1 MYVPT
6 QVCNTTVLI
15 QVTAEYLIIITGRE
29 LRGRLMGQ
37 NVYRA
42 TDYDILP
49 LNPDVIVSSP
59 PNLAEAHLLHLVRSH
74 LAGGNFLFSYA
85 WDLTRRLQAQWQSLQ
100 EDAGKAL
107 WEVVRPSPPHI
118 RTEVQTVVPGG

>member
-1 MYVPT
+1 M
-6 QVCNTTVLI
+6 I
-15 QVTAEYLIIITGRE
+15 AEYVIIITGRE
-29 LRGRLMGQ
+29 LRGRIMGQ

-74 LAGGNFLFSYA
+74 LYGGNFLFSYA
-85 WDLTRRLQAQWQSLQ
+85 WDLTRRLQAQWQSIQ
-100 EDAGKAL
+100 EDTGKAL
-107 WEVVRPSPPHI
+107 WEVVRRSPYSK
-118 RTEVQTVVPGG
+118 RSAAQMVTPGG

>member
-1 MYVPT
+1 
-6 QVCNTTVLI
+6 
-15 QVTAEYLIIITGRE
+15 
-29 LRGRLMGQ
+29 MGQ

-74 LAGGNFLFSYA
+74 LYGGNFLFSYA
-85 WDLTRRLQAQWQSLQ
+85 WDLTRRLQEQWQSIQ
-100 EDAGKAL
+100 EDTGKAL
-107 WEVVRPSPPHI
+107 WEVVRRSPYST
-118 RTEVQTVVPGG
+118 RSAAQMVAPGG